1 MDGQS
6 EKMRRVIESGAEVAR
21 LLMRMGESGV
31 SAEELQNAVA
41 ALAGALAEWA
51 IPAIRNLLDAI
62 RKNVRRDW
70 PRPQNQRVRPLL
82 MDRRRKVYHC
92 RNAI

>member
-1 MDGQS
+1 MTESG
-6 EKMRRVIESGAEVAR
+6 KMRRIIESGAEVAR

-41 ALAGALAEWA
+41 AFAGAFMEWA
-51 IPAIRNLLDAI
+51 LPAIRDILDAI

-82 MDRRRKVYHC
+82 IDRRRKVYHC